1 VGIPGTADPEGPL
14 DEEGAD
20 EARAFVVQT
29 RMFSYIGVFMFV
41 VSVGYGAWTR
51 EPAGSAMLA
60 LAGGLATVT
69 AAYLGWPRHP
79 HRADAA
85 AQTAE
90 RQEREGTAV
99 TDRDDETPWFPAASV
114 WPFAVAFAVFLVAN
128 GLLLGLWLFLPAG
141 AVLFA
146 AVYGFVAQSRRR
158 A

>member
-1 VGIPGTADPEGPL
+1 MGIPGTADSEGPL

-41 VSVGYGAWTR
+41 ISVGYGAWTR

-69 AAYLGWPRHP
+69 AAYLGWPRK
-79 HRADAA
+79 AA
-85 AQTAE
+85 ADGPH
-90 RQEREGTAV
+90 EGEGAAP
-99 TDRDDETPWFPAASV
+99 TDRNDETPWFPSASV
-114 WPFAVAFAVFLVAN
+114 WPFAVAFAVFLAAN